1 MSKGYEEYF
10 NSIGVVEIQ
19 EQETILNFLTS
30 MVSIVLERE
39 NNWLNDKIYE

>member
-1 MSKGYEEYF
+1 MSKEYEEYF

>member
-1 MSKGYEEYF
+1 MSKEYEEYF

-30 MVSIVLERE
+30 MVSIVLERG